1 MSQVAI
7 SANDRGG
14 SELAR
19 QKPAASILEL
29 AFVLGMGIGI
39 GVLLSSHRSLRKFLG
54 RLGPLARRR
63 QVDYQVLRQ

>member
-1 MSQVAI
+1 M
-7 SANDRGG
+7 
-14 SELAR
+14 AR
-19 QKPAASILEL
+19 QKPAVSILEL

-39 GVLLSSHRSLRKFLG
+39 GVLLSSHRSLRRFLG